1 LRSDNIEIKNPLYR
15 QVIDEFFKNYH
26 DGFVASTFFQC
37 HPDVAISQFA
47 IQMIADKY
55 QLSRIYSRQSISEN
69 VVQQVEQDE
78 RDILP
83 ELVERLL
90 LELKYTIVN
99 ERLDMLQQMLKEA
112 QERGDWQLQ
121 TTILEQQPLLYEI
134 RSQLCKAL
142 GNRVI
147 V

>member
-1 LRSDNIEIKNPLYR
+1 
-15 QVIDEFFKNYH
+15 
-26 DGFVASTFFQC
+26 
-37 HPDVAISQFA
+37 
-47 IQMIADKY
+47 M
-55 QLSRIYSRQSISEN
+55 IYSRQSISEN
-69 VVQQVEQDE
+69 VVQEVETDE
-78 RDILP
+78 KELLP
-83 ELVERLL
+83 ELTQRLL
-90 LELKYTIVN
+90 LELKYTIVD
-99 ERLDMLQQMLKEA
+99 ERIDALQQMLKEA

>member
-1 LRSDNIEIKNPLYR
+1 
-15 QVIDEFFKNYH
+15 
-26 DGFVASTFFQC
+26 
-37 HPDVAISQFA
+37 
-47 IQMIADKY
+47 
-55 QLSRIYSRQSISEN
+55 
-69 VVQQVEQDE
+69 
-78 RDILP
+78 
-83 ELVERLL
+83 
-90 LELKYTIVN
+90 
-99 ERLDMLQQMLKEA
+99 MLQQMLKEA